1 MFLPVRGG
9 FGEIRSRLCRVST
22 GLDGNGK
29 SEVVQAKLI
38 GQHVGLY
45 RASDDRLLRYAELH
59 DEVDVEA
66 ATLHLSNGAMATG
79 VQPSTSSRR
88 VRSASTTAWRS

>member
-1 MFLPVRGG
+1 
-9 FGEIRSRLCRVST
+9 
-22 GLDGNGK
+22 
-29 SEVVQAKLI
+29 
-38 GQHVGLY
+38 
-45 RASDDRLLRYAELH
+45 LLRYAEPH